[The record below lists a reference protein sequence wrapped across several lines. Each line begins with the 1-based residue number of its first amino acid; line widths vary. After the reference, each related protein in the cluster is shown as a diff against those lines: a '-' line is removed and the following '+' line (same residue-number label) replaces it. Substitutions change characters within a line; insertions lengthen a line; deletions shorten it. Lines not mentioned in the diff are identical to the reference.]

1 MATFTGFLDNLAN
14 GALSPKGNLGD
25 YAHASRLFVNENQRL
40 APKQK
45 FLYHCFFEL
54 NGKAASVL
62 PELQSKHNLEIG
74 LLVKS
79 AQLPQYTADVEV
91 KNKYN
96 RKKNVQTSI
105 QYQPVEI
112 IFHDDNYG
120 VTTALL
126 EAYYRYYF
134 ADGNHK
140 FQQGAYSKTSP
151 GDNTYRGPSL
161 NTFKYG
167 LDNDISVPFF
177 KNIQISQMARKSYTT
192 YTLVNPII
200 TNWSHDQVDSSDGTS
215 TMQNSI
221 TVAYE
226 AVFYDRGNVVAGVNG
241 SPTGFGAPDHYDVTP
256 SALGTGGLG
265 GILGTASD
273 LFGFI
278 TNGTGFNNPLQAGL
292 AAAGLI
298 RNVRNLSSDGLRQEG
313 FNLLKGA
320 IGAAGGVDVSG
331 VSNTFFPKNAGSGGS
346 AKDLA
351 LGAAAVAGISALSS
365 QLSNAQLKTNP
376 AALASAKKQQFQ
388 KNFQAAG
395 NAGGVNE
402 AVDAFESLGS
412 NDDAELESQVLG
424 GTFT

>member
-45 FLYHCFFEL
+45 YLYHCYFEIDDRA
-54 NGKAASVL
+54 GSIL
-62 PELQSKHNLEIG
+62 PELRQKHKYEIG

-79 AQLPQYTADVEV
+79 AQLPQYTADVET

-112 IFHDDNYG
+112 MFHDDNFG

-140 FQQGAYSKTSP
+140 FQPGAYSKSSP
-151 GDNTYRGPSL
+151 GDNTFLGSGR
-161 NTFKYG
+161 NAFKYG
-167 LDNDISVPFF
+167 LDNDIGTPFF
-177 KNIQISQMARKSYTT
+177 KKIEISQMARKSYTT

-200 TNWSHDQVDSSDGTS
+200 TNWAHDMVDSADGTGI
-215 TMQNSI
+215 MQNSI

-226 AVFYDRGNVVAGVNG
+226 AVFYSRGNVEAGVNG
-241 SPTGFGAPDHYDVTP
+241 DPAGFGMPDHYDVTP
-256 SALGTGGLG
+256 SNLGTGGLG

-298 RNVRNLSSDGLRQEG
+298 QNVRNLSSDGLRQEG

-320 IGAAGGVDVSG
+320 IGAASGVDVSG
-331 VSNTFFPKNAGSGGS
+331 VSNTFFPKNAGNGG
-346 AKDLA
+346 AVKDLA

-402 AVDAFESLGS
+402 AGDAFKSLGS
-412 NDDAELESQVLG
+412 NDDSALESQVLG

>member
-1 MATFTGFLDNLAN
+1 MT
-14 GALSPKGNLGD
+14 KI
-25 YAHASRLFVNENQRL
+25 
-40 APKQK
+40 
-45 FLYHCFFEL
+45 LYHCFFEL

-79 AQLPQYTADVEV
+79 AQLPQYTADVET